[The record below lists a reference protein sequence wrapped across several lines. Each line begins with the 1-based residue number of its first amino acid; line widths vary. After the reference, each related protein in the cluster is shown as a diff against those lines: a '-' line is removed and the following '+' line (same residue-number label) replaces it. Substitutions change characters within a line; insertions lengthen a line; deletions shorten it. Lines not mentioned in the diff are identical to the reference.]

1 MRASCAGINHEVMH
15 RVSKNS
21 KITGCLV
28 YINAYFCLCTYL
40 DHTQQSQN
48 LMPRDQPEE
57 ERINAKYVENGR
69 QK

>member
-1 MRASCAGINHEVMH
+1 MELCAPHVQVLTMSSIVEFLKFYHA
-15 RVSKNS
+15 
-21 KITGCLV
+21 GCVV
-28 YINAYFCLCTYL
+28 YINTYFCTYL

>member
-1 MRASCAGINHEVMH
+1 MQVLTIWSIIEFQ
-15 RVSKNS
+15 
-21 KITGCLV
+21 KILSDVLFLLMLT
-28 YINAYFCLCTYL
+28 FCLCTYL
-40 DHTQQSQN
+40 EHTQRSQN